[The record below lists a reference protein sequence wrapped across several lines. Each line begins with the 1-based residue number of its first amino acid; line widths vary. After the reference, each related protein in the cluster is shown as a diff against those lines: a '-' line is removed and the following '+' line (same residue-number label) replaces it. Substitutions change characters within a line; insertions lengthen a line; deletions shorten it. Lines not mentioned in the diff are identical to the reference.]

1 MSETTLA
8 GTGTFR
14 SRLKKILGV
23 MIPILI
29 TQLCITGMSLFDTVM
44 SGHAGTVQLAGV
56 AIGTNV
62 WMPVFTGLNGIL
74 QALTPIV
81 ANYRGAREYH
91 KISGAVVSGLALACA
106 LALTVIGAGSQLLP
120 RILDTMSLAPEV
132 RTVAFRYLGL
142 RGLGYP
148 APVLCQHPPVLCG
161 YPGLHPGDHA
171 AVPADHAGECR
182 NELHLHLRAKL
193 GAPALGGP
201 GGGVGTAITCWLLC
215 FPFPAGAALKVFRDF
230 HVFRISG
237 FSFSHVREHLR
248 IGIPMGL
255 AIFLETSF
263 FGVECLLVSRF
274 GTIAVAAN
282 QAAMSFCNMLY
293 MVPPELFPV
302 TDHHR
307 GSLCGSPGFC
317 PGQGLCGYRPAV
329 QHPDRGLFRLCPV
342 PGRGL
347 IARLYT
353 EDPNLME
360 PIMHFLTFAVAFQ
373 FFDSTAAPI
382 QGVLRGYKD
391 VKATFYSAWPPI
403 GALPCLWPVPGPRS
417 PQGPGRLLAGAHYG
431 NLLLRCF
438 PDLRLRYME
447 KKKERLSEVP
457 LFCQRSMVSGC

>member
-14 SRLKKILGV
+14 SRLKKILGI

-106 LALTVIGAGSQLLP
+106 LALMVIGAGSQLLP

-132 RTVAFRYLGL
+132 RTVAFRYLGFVAWGILPLFCASIL
-142 RGLGYP
+142 RSFVDTLGYTQVTMRLFLLTM
-148 APVLCQHPPVLCG
+148 PVN
-161 YPGLHPGDHA
+161 A
-171 AVPADHAGECR
+171 AMNYIFIFG
-182 NELHLHLRAKL
+182 KL

-201 GGGVGTAITCWLLC
+201 GAGVGTAITCWLLC
-215 FPFPAGAALKVFRDF
+215 LSFSLLVLRLKVFRDF

-293 MVPPELFPV
+293 MVPLSFSLSLTIIVGAYVGARDFVQAKAYADTGRLSNILIGAFFGCVLF
-302 TDHHR
+302 
-307 GSLCGSPGFC
+307 L
-317 PGQGLCGYRPAV
+317 
-329 QHPDRGLFRLCPV
+329 
-342 PGRGL
+342 GRGL

-391 VKATFYSAWPPI
+391 VKATFYSALAAYWGI
-403 GALPCLWPVPGPRS
+403 ALPFGLFLDHGLHKGPDGYWLGLITGIFFS
-417 PQGPGRLLAGAHYG
+417 AAFLS
-431 NLLLRCF
+431 
-438 PDLRLRYME
+438 LRLRYME
-447 KKKERLSEVP
+447 KKKREAV
-457 LFCQRSMVSGC
+457 